1 MLKLRLKR
9 YGKKREPSYRI
20 VVVESRSRRQGRPLQ
35 ELGFYNPRT
44 KETRLDT
51 QDLLRWLRNGA
62 QPTETLSAILRK
74 AGIYDM
80 LKAGVGLDGAEV
92 AVVRIAAVEPP
103 EPVVETAP
111 EETSGETATEAPV
124 DQTEAQVP
132 GEQGDQAPEPEVA
145 GETPSD
151 LTSLETAPVE
161 SSAEET
167 KPPIPAEPTAQAE
180 GDSVPTDPV
189 PAE

>member
-74 AGIYDM
+74 AGIYEM
-80 LKAGVGLDGAEV
+80 LKAGVGLDGGEV
-92 AVVRIAAVEPP
+92 SVVRIAAIEPP
-103 EPVVETAP
+103 VEETTEETVAEAPEATSTAAPAADQAAQTEGEATPESPEITAATEASQPEAETAP
-111 EETSGETATEAPV
+111 EPDKTE
-124 DQTEAQVP
+124 
-132 GEQGDQAPEPEVA
+132 
-145 GETPSD
+145 
-151 LTSLETAPVE
+151 
-161 SSAEET
+161 
-167 KPPIPAEPTAQAE
+167 
-180 GDSVPTDPV
+180 
-189 PAE
+189 